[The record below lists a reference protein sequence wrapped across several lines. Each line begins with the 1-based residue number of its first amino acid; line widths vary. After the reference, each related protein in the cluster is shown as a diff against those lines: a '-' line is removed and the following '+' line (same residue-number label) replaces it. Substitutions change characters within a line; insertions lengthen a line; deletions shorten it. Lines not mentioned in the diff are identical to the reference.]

1 MPPRDRQI
9 CHNLNI
15 SQLFYRESQDRET
28 HFVLTETTINAPRG
42 VMQVNFGSN
51 MRLLLGSDVRRV
63 LLLGNYRT
71 GQVRRDV
78 FLLSVDFMCY
88 LV

>member
-1 MPPRDRQI
+1 MPPRERQI

-15 SQLFYRESQDRET
+15 SQLLSRESQDRET
-28 HFVLTETTINAPRG
+28 HFVLTETTINSPRG

-51 MRLLLGSDVRRV
+51 MRLLLGIDVKRV

-71 GQVRRDV
+71 GQVTRDV
-78 FLLSVDFMCY
+78 FLLSVDFMCF

>member
-15 SQLFYRESQDRET
+15 SQLLSRESQDRET

-71 GQVRRDV
+71 GQVTRDV
-78 FLLSVDFMCY
+78 FLLSVDFMCF